1 VKHEPIQALDGGA
14 DGLDVI
20 RRILVGARSRAPR
33 LLVEIGWKQAEAAR
47 DLALR
52 AGWSSVQISKDLDGI
67 DRILEA
73 T

>member
-1 VKHEPIQALDGGA
+1 
-14 DGLDVI
+14 VI
-20 RRILVGARSRAPR
+20 RRILTGARPRAPR
-33 LLVEIGWKQAEAAR
+33 LLVEIGWKQAPAAR

-73 T
+73 S